1 MGQQFAPASCRTRAN
16 RIGLPYAF
24 CGAILCE
31 VDTSTSSIIVV
42 PVDGPCFE
50 YPEVLKSL
58 NTVLDGTP
66 KGRLSDV
73 ITSDPAQSSS
83 SGRLRGSS
91 IGLGGYVA
99 ASFLIRNAG

>member
-1 MGQQFAPASCRTRAN
+1 MEVRLCAGQQLIIFALASCRTRTN

-31 VDTSTSSIIVV
+31 VDTSTSSIVV

-58 NTVLDGTP
+58 NRVLDSTP
-66 KGRLSDV
+66 KVRVSDV
-73 ITSDPAQSSS
+73 ITSTLHKAAAV
-83 SGRLRGSS
+83 
-91 IGLGGYVA
+91 VA
-99 ASFLIRNAG
+99 A

>member
-1 MGQQFAPASCRTRAN
+1 MEVRLCAGQQLIIFALASCRTRTN

-31 VDTSTSSIIVV
+31 VDTSTSTIVV

-58 NTVLDGTP
+58 NRVLDSTP
-66 KGRLSDV
+66 KVRVSDV
-73 ITSDPAQSSS
+73 ITSTLHKAVAV
-83 SGRLRGSS
+83 
-91 IGLGGYVA
+91 VA
-99 ASFLIRNAG
+99 A